1 MYNMYI
7 CNAGVCVHVPDVCVC
22 ACVLYVHVYVCHV
35 YCVCIYMC
43 VYGVFTYIYVDSI
56 IELLFS
62 SAQQSSDKS
71 WNVS

>member
-43 VYGVFTYIYVDSI
+43 VYGVFTYICGLNNRTAF
-56 IELLFS
+56 LLCP
-62 SAQQSSDKS
+62 A
-71 WNVS
+71 VLR